1 MTAFRSNY
9 LGFAQIVAWTLA
21 AIIAVLSLTPPDL
34 RPETGMPH
42 NLEHALI
49 YSATGIA
56 FALGYD
62 RRYGLLSI
70 FLIIFAGAIETA
82 QLFVPGRHA
91 RLGDFVVDAVAVCAA
106 PVAALLVRQLRAL
119 RLAARMT
126 AR

>member
-91 RLGDFVVDAVAVCAA
+91 RLGDFVIDAVAVCAA